1 MNTELKEYIYM
12 LEFRSTTGLATD
24 LTTGSTASGTQ
35 RAAAV
40 PIGLSVKAYW
50 MGLLGMLLACLVL
63 APSISEAKTF
73 KIATVSPD
81 GLSWMKKLR
90 AGAKEIATRTDNR
103 VKFKIYPG
111 GVQGDDFTVLRKM
124 RIGQL
129 HGGVVAASTLTRFY
143 PDLQIYNLP
152 LVFRDVAEVD
162 YVRKRMDQQIVNGLE
177 AAGMVT
183 FNLTE
188 TGFAYMLT
196 KEPVR
201 SVEDLKKV
209 KAWVP
214 DGDPISA
221 KLIQSFGISPIP
233 LTLSDVLAG
242 LQTGL
247 IDGVAVPPLVALALQ
262 WHNQVKY
269 VTNIPLVYIYSM
281 LSLDKKAFES
291 IDESDQLIVN
301 EVLNRVFLEV
311 DRENRVDNKKAY
323 NALIA
328 QGIEEVA
335 PTDAQIAGWRA
346 KAKTSIANLVQSGSI
361 SNDSLV
367 TLQRHLDEFRA
378 AKETSVSD

>member
-1 MNTELKEYIYM
+1 M
-12 LEFRSTTGLATD
+12 LEFRSAIISTTDPTEVQSTIQRTIRSSD
-24 LTTGSTASGTQ
+24 LPDASTVTSIN
-35 RAAAV
+35 V
-40 PIGLSVKAYW
+40 YW
-50 MGLLGMLLACLVL
+50 AGLLGMLLTCMVL
-63 APSISEAKTF
+63 APSTSEAKTF

-90 AGAKEIATRTDNR
+90 TGAKEIATRTDNR

-111 GVQGDDFTVLRKM
+111 GVQGDDYTVLRKM

-143 PDLQIYNLP
+143 PDLQVYNLP
-152 LVFRDVAEVD
+152 LVFRDGEEVD
-162 YVRKRMDQQIVNGLE
+162 YVRERMDKQIQDGLE
-177 AAGMVT
+177 DAGMVT

-201 SVEDLKKV
+201 SVQDLKKV

-281 LSLDKKAFES
+281 LSLDKKAFDS
-291 IDESDQLIVN
+291 ISDSDQLIVK
-301 EVLNRVFLEV
+301 EVMDRVFLEI
-311 DRENRVDNKKAY
+311 DRENRIDNEKAY
-323 NALIA
+323 DALIS
-328 QGIEEVA
+328 QGIEELA
-335 PTDAQIAGWRA
+335 PSDTQLANWRA
-346 KAKTSIANLVQSGSI
+346 NAETSISSLVESGSI
-361 SNDSLV
+361 SSESL
-367 TLQRHLDEFRA
+367 TRLQGYLDEFRA
-378 AKETSVSD
+378 AKQSDASD

>member
-1 MNTELKEYIYM
+1 MFKIC
-12 LEFRSTTGLATD
+12 STLIRIFAVRLPEAGETRMSLAED
-24 LTTGSTASGTQ
+24 CSGTY
-35 RAAAV
+35 RMPGYLALA
-40 PIGLSVKAYW
+40 
-50 MGLLGMLLACLVL
+50 GLLMSLMVL
-63 APSISEAKTF
+63 PQVSEAKTF

-90 AGAKEIATRTDNR
+90 NGAKEIATRTDNR

-129 HGGVVAASTLTRFY
+129 QGGVVAASTLTRFY
-143 PDLQIYNLP
+143 PDLQVYNLP
-152 LVFRDVAEVD
+152 LMFRNAQEVD
-162 YVRKRMDQQIVNGLE
+162 YVRQRMDKQIVDGLE
-177 AAGMVT
+177 EAGIVT

-201 SVEDLKKV
+201 SVQDLKKI

-221 KLIQSFGISPIP
+221 QLIQSFGISPIP

-269 VTNIPLVYIYSM
+269 VTNIPLAYIYSM
-281 LSLDKKAFES
+281 LSLDKKAFNS
-291 IDESDQLIVN
+291 ISAADQLIVR
-301 EVLNRVFLEV
+301 EVMDRVFLEV
-311 DRENRVDNKKAY
+311 DRENRVDNEKAY
-323 NALIA
+323 DALIT
-328 QGIEEVA
+328 QGIEEVS
-335 PTDAQIAGWRA
+335 PTPEQLLAWREQ
-346 KAKTSIANLVQSGSI
+346 AKTSIN
-361 SNDSLV
+361 SLV
-367 TLQRHLDEFRA
+367 KSGGISDTSLATMRGYLDEARDIQAEIAGEDKRA
-378 AKETSVSD
+378 SD

>member
-1 MNTELKEYIYM
+1 MQNELRTRNARLATATQGVDIRWAVLLCTLM
-12 LEFRSTTGLATD
+12 IGLA
-24 LTTGSTASGTQ
+24 LTP
-35 RAAAV
+35 AV
-40 PIGLSVKAYW
+40 SV
-50 MGLLGMLLACLVL
+50 
-63 APSISEAKTF
+63 AKTF

-90 AGAKEIATRTDNR
+90 SGAKEIAERTDNR

-143 PDLQIYNLP
+143 PDLQVYNLP
-152 LVFRDVAEVD
+152 LVFRDGAEVD
-162 YVRKRMDQQIVNGLE
+162 YVRKHMDQRIVDGLDK
-177 AAGMVT
+177 AGIVT

-201 SVEDLKKV
+201 SIEDLKKV

-221 KLIQSFGISPIP
+221 QLIQSFGISPIP

-269 VTNIPLVYIYSM
+269 LTNIPLAYIYSM
-281 LSLDKKAFES
+281 LSLDKKAFDS
-291 IDESDQLIVN
+291 ISPADQAIVK
-301 EVLNRVFLEV
+301 EVMDRVFLEV
-311 DRENRVDNKKAY
+311 DQQNRIDNVKAY
-323 NALIA
+323 DALIT
-328 QGIEEVA
+328 QGIQEVA
-335 PTDAQIAGWRA
+335 PTEAQLEAWRVQ
-346 KAKTSIANLVQSGSI
+346 AKTSIAALVESGSI
-361 SNDSLV
+361 SAESLNV
-367 TLQRHLDEFRA
+367 LQGHLDEFRTRMA
-378 AKETSVSD
+378 TSSNAGE

>member
-1 MNTELKEYIYM
+1 M
-12 LEFRSTTGLATD
+12 LEFHSAPNSTTDLIATK
-24 LTTGSTASGTQ
+24 TA
-35 RAAAV
+35 V
-40 PIGLSVKAYW
+40 NINVYW
-50 MGLLGMLLACLVL
+50 TGLLGMLLTCLAL
-63 APSISEAKTF
+63 APSIGEAKTF

-90 AGAKEIATRTDNR
+90 TGVKEIAARTDDR

-143 PDLQIYNLP
+143 PDLQVYNLP
-152 LVFRDVAEVD
+152 LVFRNGEEVD
-162 YVRKRMDQQIVNGLE
+162 YVRERMDKQIQDGLE
-177 AAGMVT
+177 AAGMVS

-201 SVEDLKKV
+201 SVQDLKNV

-281 LSLDKKAFES
+281 LSLDKKAFDS
-291 IDESDQLIVN
+291 MSDSDQLIVK
-301 EVLNRVFLEV
+301 EVMDRVFLEI
-311 DRENRVDNKKAY
+311 DRENRVDNEKAY
-323 NALIA
+323 DALIA
-328 QGIEEVA
+328 QGIEELA
-335 PTDAQIAGWRA
+335 PSDTQLANWRA
-346 KAKTSIANLVQSGSI
+346 NAKTSISSLVESGSI
-361 SNDSLV
+361 SNESLT
-367 TLQRHLDEFRA
+367 TLQGYLDEFRA
-378 AKETSVSD
+378 IAAKRSNASD

>member
-1 MNTELKEYIYM
+1 
-12 LEFRSTTGLATD
+12 
-24 LTTGSTASGTQ
+24 
-35 RAAAV
+35 
-40 PIGLSVKAYW
+40 
-50 MGLLGMLLACLVL
+50 
-63 APSISEAKTF
+63 
-73 KIATVSPD
+73 
-81 GLSWMKKLR
+81 
-90 AGAKEIATRTDNR
+90 

-129 HGGVVAASTLTRFY
+129 QGGVVAASTLTRFY

-152 LVFRDVAEVD
+152 LVFRDVDEVD
-162 YVRKRMDQQIVNGLE
+162 YVRRRMDQQIVDGLE
-177 AAGMVT
+177 DAGMVT

-201 SVEDLKKV
+201 SVGDLKKV

-281 LSLDKKAFES
+281 LSLDKKAFDS
-291 IDESDQLIVN
+291 IDEADQLIVK
-301 EVLNRVFLEV
+301 EVMNRVFLEV

-323 NALIA
+323 DALIV

-335 PTDAQIAGWRA
+335 PTEAQITDWRL
-346 KAKTSIANLVQSGSI
+346 KAKTSIADLVQSGSI
-361 SNDSLV
+361 SNESLL
-367 TLQRHLDEFRA
+367 TLQRHLDEYRA

>member
-1 MNTELKEYIYM
+1 M
-12 LEFRSTTGLATD
+12 LEFRTTTGLATD
-24 LTTGSTASGTQ
+24 LIAGSAAIRTKGTIVGTT
-35 RAAAV
+35 AA

-50 MGLLGMLLACLVL
+50 MGLLGMLLSCLVL

-90 AGAKEIATRTDNR
+90 TGAKEIATRTDNR

-129 HGGVVAASTLTRFY
+129 QGGVVAASTLTRFY

-152 LVFRDVAEVD
+152 LVFRDVDEVD
-162 YVRKRMDQQIVNGLE
+162 YVRRRMDQQIVDCLE
-177 AAGMVT
+177 DAGMVT

-201 SVEDLKKV
+201 SVGDLKKV

-281 LSLDKKAFES
+281 LSLDKKAFDS
-291 IDESDQLIVN
+291 IDEADQLIVK
-301 EVLNRVFLEV
+301 EVMNRVFLEV

-323 NALIA
+323 DALIV

-335 PTDAQIAGWRA
+335 PTEAQITDWRL
-346 KAKTSIANLVQSGSI
+346 KAKTSIADLVQSGSI
-361 SNDSLV
+361 SNESLL
-367 TLQRHLDEFRA
+367 TLQRHLDEYRA